1 MIYNQLPDNAQLR
14 LKERIGKVKDFVS
27 VLADVERENEA
38 RIRLKELCSL
48 RQSYN
53 QRQAKK
59 VDGLQARL
67 KEKAPEDMDTE
78 ALRHYGHQIVD
89 WMVGYLD
96 GVGNYPILSR
106 ARPGDLLRRIPSKA
120 PQCSETMDAI
130 LADLHRV
137 VLPGITH
144 WNTGNFMGY
153 FGLSNSGPSLL
164 AEMFDATFNVTR
176 MLWHTSPAAT
186 ELEQVTLSWLRQM
199 LGLPDSL
206 FGMLH
211 HNSAV
216 LHALVAAREALGGL
230 QISRLGMAGRKEVPR
245 LRVYTSQE
253 AHTSVDKAAIV
264 LGLGL
269 EGVRKIGTDNAFR
282 MNVGELI
289 QAIEEDR
296 RAGWLPFAVVATVG
310 TTSTTSIDPVA
321 MIADVCEHYGLWL
334 HVDAAYGG
342 AAAIVPSKRWILD
355 GCERADS
362 LTMNPHKWLFT
373 SFGCS
378 VFFTRRPELLKA
390 ALSLTPDYLAN
401 PQSQNS
407 SVQNLMDYDFSLPHR
422 FPALKLWMVIR
433 YFGQQGLA
441 ALIQQHCQLAS
452 RLAEWIDA
460 TPSFERMAPV
470 PLSVVCFRSHP
481 VGIDNEEVLDTLNEK
496 ILNRINA
503 TGHYFLSHTRVH
515 GKFTLRVAIGNIR
528 TTERHV
534 TGLWQEIQAASQIE
548 VNAMKRREKNPF
560 RGLTRIL
567 Q

>member
-1 MIYNQLPDNAQLR
+1 MKHFVSAPANVERVNGAQPK
-14 LKERIGKVKDFVS
+14 LKET
-27 VLADVERENEA
+27 A
-38 RIRLKELCSL
+38 LK
-48 RQSYN
+48 
-53 QRQAKK
+53 
-59 VDGLQARL
+59 
-67 KEKAPEDMDTE
+67 DMDTE
-78 ALRHYGHQIVD
+78 ALHRYGHQVMD
-89 WMVGYLD
+89 WIVGYLN
-96 GVGNYPILSR
+96 GVGDYPILSR
-106 ARPGDLLRRIPSKA
+106 AAPGDLLRRMPSTA
-120 PQCSETMDAI
+120 PQRPETMDTI
-130 LADLHRV
+130 LADLHHL

-153 FGLSNSGPSLL
+153 FGLTSSGPSLL
-164 AEMFDATFNVTR
+164 AEMFDAAFNVTR

-230 QISRLGMAGRKEVPR
+230 QISRLGMAGRKEIPR
-245 LRVYTSQE
+245 LRLYTSQE

-282 MNVGELI
+282 MSVGELI
-289 QAIEEDR
+289 RAIEEDR

-321 MIADVCEHYGLWL
+321 AIADVCEHYGLWL

-342 AAAIVPSKRWILD
+342 AAAIVPSKRWILA

-362 LTMNPHKWLFT
+362 LTINPHKWLFT

-390 ALSLTPDYLAN
+390 ALSLTPDYLTN
-401 PQSQNS
+401 PRSQHS
-407 SVQNLMDYDFSLPHR
+407 DVLNLMDYDFSLPHR
-422 FPALKLWMVIR
+422 FPALKLWMVLR

-441 ALIQQHCQLAS
+441 AHIQQHCQLAS

-460 TPSFERMAPV
+460 TPGFERMAPV
-470 PLSVVCFRSHP
+470 PLSVVCFRAHP
-481 VGIDNEEVLDTLNEK
+481 VGIDNEKILDALNEK

-515 GKFTLRVAIGNIR
+515 GKFTLRIAIGNIR

-534 TGLWQEIQAASQIE
+534 AGLWQELQEASRLE
-548 VNAMKRREKNPF
+548 VNALKRREKSIF
-560 RGLTRIL
+560 RCLSLVSR
-567 Q
+567 